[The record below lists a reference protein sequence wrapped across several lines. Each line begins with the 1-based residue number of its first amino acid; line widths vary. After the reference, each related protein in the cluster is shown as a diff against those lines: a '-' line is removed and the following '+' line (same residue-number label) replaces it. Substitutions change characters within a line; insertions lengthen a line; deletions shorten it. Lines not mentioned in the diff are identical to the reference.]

1 MLLQST
7 HYAKLVSCSFHDNL
21 GTALAVRNTNFTLT
35 EIKFMHNQYA
45 CQSFSDICELGCS
58 ISYYLQKQPNIYKGQ
73 FTITL
78 KQLLIPVFIVL
89 EQSGHQ
95 QAQYTSMEQVT

>member
-7 HYAKLVSCSFHDNL
+7 HYAKLVSCSFNDNL
-21 GTALAVRNTNFTLT
+21 GTALTVRNTNVTLT
-35 EIKFMHNQYA
+35 EIKFMHNQHA

-58 ISYYLQKQPNIYKGQ
+58 ISYYLQKQPNIYRGQ

-95 QAQYTSMEQVT
+95 QAQYKWNK